1 MRGFEILKNG
11 AMPMRIGVEDGLPIV
26 IFAVDGR
33 GHSDFHATVTEYE
46 TGDRYRYAFED
57 MVPGDEFEISYTAF
71 DEPSSPIALEK
82 KGTAPLRRRVVEG
95 DSAAASS
102 GEASAGAGMASAD
115 PSSGVV
121 SADEDAGMAA
131 MDALRVDDNE
141 TLHGAEHSSATPA
154 LEVSLNGQAVRSSL
168 PGSVLISFEQAGL
181 QVSYDVF
188 TDDGAMHSL
197 LKAPLRPGDVLRVR
211 FGA

>member
-1 MRGFEILKNG
+1 MMGFEIIKNG
-11 AMPMRIGVEDGLPIV
+11 GAPLRIGVEDGLPLV

-46 TGDRYRYAFED
+46 TGDRYRYAWED

-71 DEPSSPIALEK
+71 DEPSALIALEH
-82 KGTAPLRRRVVEG
+82 KGAAPLRRRVVEG

-102 GEASAGAGMASAD
+102 GVASAGAGAGFAC
-115 PSSGVV
+115 
-121 SADEDAGMAA
+121 ADEDAGITA
-131 MDALRVDDNE
+131 MNVLRNDDNE
-141 TLHGAEHSSATPA
+141 TLLGSEHSFTSPA

-168 PGSVLISFEQAGL
+168 PGSILISFEQAGL
-181 QVSYDVF
+181 QVSYGVF
-188 TDDGAMHSL
+188 PDDGAIHSL
-197 LKAPLRPGDVLRVR
+197 LKAPLRSGDVLRVR

>member
-1 MRGFEILKNG
+1 MKGFEIKKNG
-11 AMPMRIGVEDGLPIV
+11 GEPLRVGIEDVLPLI
-26 IFAVDGR
+26 IFAVDGS

-57 MVPGDEFEISYTAF
+57 MVPGDEFEITYTAF
-71 DEPSSPIALEK
+71 DEPSAPIALEH
-82 KGTAPLRRRVVEG
+82 KGAAPLRRRVVEG
-95 DSAAASS
+95 DAGPGAAVNVLWA
-102 GEASAGAGMASAD
+102 
-115 PSSGVV
+115 
-121 SADEDAGMAA
+121 
-131 MDALRVDDNE
+131 DDNDPLSG
-141 TLHGAEHSSATPA
+141 TEHSSASPA

-197 LKAPLRPGDVLRVR
+197 FKAPLRPGDVLRVR

>member
-1 MRGFEILKNG
+1 MKGFEIIKNG
-11 AMPMRIGVEDGLPIV
+11 GKPMRIGVEDGLPLI
-26 IFAVDGR
+26 IFAIDGQ

-46 TGDRYRYAFED
+46 TGDRYRYAWED

-71 DEPSSPIALEK
+71 DEPSAPIALEH

-102 GEASAGAGMASAD
+102 GVASAD
-115 PSSGVV
+115 PSFGVV
-121 SADEDAGMAA
+121 SADEDPGMAA
-131 MDALRVDDNE
+131 MDALLVDGNE
-141 TLHGAEHSSATPA
+141 ALHGSEHSFTSPA

-168 PGSVLISFEQAGL
+168 PGSILISFEQAGL

-197 LKAPLRPGDVLRVR
+197 LKAPLRAQDVLRVR

>member
-1 MRGFEILKNG
+1 
-11 AMPMRIGVEDGLPIV
+11 MRIGVKDGLPLI
-26 IFAVDGR
+26 IFSVDGR

-71 DEPSSPIALEK
+71 DQPSTPIALEH
-82 KGTAPLRRRVVEG
+82 KGAAPLRRRVVEG
-95 DSAAASS
+95 
-102 GEASAGAGMASAD
+102 ASAD
-115 PSSGVV
+115 PSSGEA
-121 SADEDAGMAA
+121 SAESGAGFACADEDAGMAA
-131 MDALRVDDNE
+131 MDALRNDDNE
-141 TLHGAEHSSATPA
+141 TLHGAERSSATPA

-168 PGSVLISFEQAGL
+168 PGSILISFEQAGL
-181 QVSYDVF
+181 QVSYAVF
-188 TDDGAMHSL
+188 TDDDAMHSL

>member
-1 MRGFEILKNG
+1 MKGFEIRKNG
-11 AMPMRIGVEDGLPIV
+11 GAPLRIGVEDGLPLV

-71 DEPSSPIALEK
+71 DQPSTPIVLEH
-82 KGTAPLRRRVVEG
+82 KGAAPLRRRVVEG
-95 DSAAASS
+95 D
-102 GEASAGAGMASAD
+102 
-115 PSSGVV
+115 
-121 SADEDAGMAA
+121 AGMAA
-131 MDALRVDDNE
+131 MDALRNDDNE

-168 PGSVLISFEQAGL
+168 PGSILISLEQAGL

-197 LKAPLRPGDVLRVR
+197 FKAPLRPGDVLRVR

>member
-1 MRGFEILKNG
+1 MKGFEIIKNG
-11 AMPMRIGVEDGLPIV
+11 GAPLRIGVEDGLPLI

-71 DEPSSPIALEK
+71 DEPSAPVALEK
-82 KGTAPLRRRVVEG
+82 KGTAPLQRRVVEG
-95 DSAAASS
+95 
-102 GEASAGAGMASAD
+102 ASAD
-115 PSSGVV
+115 PSSGEASAESGAGFG
-121 SADEDAGMAA
+121 SADENAGMAA
-131 MDALRVDDNE
+131 LDVLRVDGNE
-141 TLHGAEHSSATPA
+141 ALHGSEHSFTSPA

-168 PGSVLISFEQAGL
+168 PGSILISVEQSGL
-181 QVSYDVF
+181 QVSYAVF
-188 TDDGAMHSL
+188 TDDGVMYSL